1 MISSITNIQTYVIGY
16 TSQQVELEMDIT
28 TNRYFLSKIL
38 GNNLYLNDF
47 DKFIYIVSA
56 STYYLNSNVGF
67 YQNNE
72 IFVIDNQVEYNDYI
86 FKNDKLIYIFKDIK
100 NYVTLSEFNSTSYT
114 IQTNDDL
121 SDVDIE
127 VLEVKFNGKPIKN
140 YNLNK
145 TTKSLTIN
153 DTIYYNYVNEIV
165 VTVGNRNIDSS
176 KIRIY
181 ADYLHHTKIRDG
193 YDYIKENYLELTES
207 IQDISI
213 NRGLFDSFK
222 RYRRLDD
229 IAIHNEP
236 KSIRNELSIKF
247 KKDLMKTP
255 NGYDEGLYDE
265 GTYGATL
272 NSVESLVTY
281 RRFRIILYD
290 NIIQDILVFNNCKT
304 REDFNYEL
312 STINTLNMVIDTNK
326 EIRVPYLFEKEDE
339 SGCN

>member
-181 ADYLHHTKIRDG
+181 ANYLHHTKIRDG
-193 YDYIKENYLELTES
+193 FI
-207 IQDISI
+207 
-213 NRGLFDSFK
+213 
-222 RYRRLDD
+222 
-229 IAIHNEP
+229 
-236 KSIRNELSIKF
+236 
-247 KKDLMKTP
+247 
-255 NGYDEGLYDE
+255 
-265 GTYGATL
+265 
-272 NSVESLVTY
+272 
-281 RRFRIILYD
+281 
-290 NIIQDILVFNNCKT
+290 
-304 REDFNYEL
+304 
-312 STINTLNMVIDTNK
+312 
-326 EIRVPYLFEKEDE
+326 
-339 SGCN
+339 